1 MLVACPSAAEEQP
14 QQQGGGG
21 QGGLFSS
28 EDKQLTLSLWFTLAF
43 LSRSRIH
50 SSFLPFLAASK
61 SCRCRSDI
69 RAVAREGCGH
79 TRFSQERETGDRGMA
94 WSPLLRSHQHNKMV
108 MWDEWFFTKWLS
120 RLNGVNFLA
129 NN

>member
-43 LSRSRIH
+43 LSRSMIH
-50 SSFLPFLAASK
+50 SSFLPFLAAST
-61 SCRCRSDI
+61 SCSPRSDI

-79 TRFSQERETGDRGMA
+79 TRFSQERETGDYLHRGMA

-108 MWDEWFFTKWLS
+108 MGRMVFYK
-120 RLNGVNFLA
+120 VA
-129 NN
+129 